1 MTPQLVSGIAQPRGM
16 LFARIGPAAPL
27 FQGKS
32 PRDACARSFGPG
44 TASTPIV
51 APVVL
56 VVVLLSVAALALLV
70 LAITATERQT
80 PQPSENEETEAEKP
94 LSPRGQQA
102 HIQMVESWHA
112 WPGLEL

>member
-1 MTPQLVSGIAQPRGM
+1 M
-16 LFARIGPAAPL
+16 
-27 FQGKS
+27 
-32 PRDACARSFGPG
+32 
-44 TASTPIV
+44 
-51 APVVL
+51 
-56 VVVLLSVAALALLV
+56 ALLV

>member
-1 MTPQLVSGIAQPRGM
+1 M

-27 FQGKS
+27 FQGISKRRVCS
-32 PRDACARSFGPG
+32 SLGPG

-70 LAITATERQT
+70 LAITATERQA

>member
-1 MTPQLVSGIAQPRGM
+1 MTRQLVSGIAHHAACSLLELARPPRCS
-16 LFARIGPAAPL
+16 
-27 FQGKS
+27 KVS
-32 PRDACARSFGPG
+32 PRDACAPPFGPG

-70 LAITATERQT
+70 LAITATERQA